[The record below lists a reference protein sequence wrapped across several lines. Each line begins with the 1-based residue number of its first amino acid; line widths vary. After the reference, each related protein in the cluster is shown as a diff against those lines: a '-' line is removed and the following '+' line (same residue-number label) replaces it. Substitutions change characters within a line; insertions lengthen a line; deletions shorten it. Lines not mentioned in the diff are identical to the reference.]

1 MTSSYTDTLFDFLSY
16 QIPVALCATIMIT
29 SPLMQSLIPNLWHYW
44 IFSQF
49 FVFIWFCVVLMWFA
63 LDVVVLSVVYALD
76 VVVLSVVYAVER
88 AFKRCQSGLSHN
100 NKGDQ
105 PCFIFR

>member
-63 LDVVVLSVVYALD
+63 LDVVVLSVVYA
-76 VVVLSVVYAVER
+76 VER